1 MNENGNKPRYQK
13 GLKRT
18 TAHTITLEEYRA
30 LEAAG
35 KIKRPLTD
43 YPMEV
48 RKHQMETIFPKKV
61 SPIDAVIADQDRD

>member
-1 MNENGNKPRYQK
+1 MAGSYDKGNLRKS
-13 GLKRT
+13 

-48 RKHQMETIFPKKV
+48 RKHNMAPPTKI
-61 SPIDAVIADQDRD
+61 SPIDVLIANQDKD